1 MEKSGECKG
10 NLRSTQKVF
19 RVMKM
24 MCFLMFVLL
33 MQVRG
38 DVVAQNQL
46 VSIDLKNCNVEEFL
60 REVKNQTGIRFMYKS
75 EYVQAIPRFDVQVK
89 KREVMDL
96 LNEIFADKGI
106 TCLYD
111 AGVIILQKMQKDEKP
126 EKLTVKGIV
135 KDERGH
141 VLPGV
146 TVLIKG
152 TSVGVATDA
161 KGEFTLET
169 VKQDSLT
176 LLFSF
181 IGMKTKEVR
190 WTGQKNV
197 EYRFGRRH
205 AGYRR
210 GRYHGISDRQPTRIG
225 KCRFDHQSKRYHGTG
240 SRVYRP
246 DVARA
251 YSGHDGIEYFRGA
264 ECHAENQDSG

>member
-1 MEKSGECKG
+1 MEKSGECKE
-10 NLRSTQKVF
+10 NLRSAQKIF
-19 RVMKM
+19 R
-24 MCFLMFVLL
+24 VLL

-152 TSVGVATDA
+152 TSVGVAGRQGRVYIGDSEAGFVDA
-161 KGEFTLET
+161 S
-169 VKQDSLT
+169 V
-176 LLFSF
+176 F
-181 IGMKTKEVR
+181 IYRDENKRGKMDGT
-190 WTGQKNV
+190 KNV